1 MLAYTLLF
9 FVTLLAS
16 VLAIWVWRIV
26 SSWDGVKRNII
37 DNRVTTNR
45 TRLKTKQGLMFLF
58 RSNRESA
65 KHKTLR
71 NSKGSIK
78 APWGW

>member
-16 VLAIWVWRIV
+16 VVAIWVWRIV
-26 SSWDGVKRNII
+26 SSWDGIKRNII
-37 DNRVTTNR
+37 DNRVTTVR
-45 TRLKTKQGLMFLF
+45 TKPKTSQGFMFF
-58 RSNRESA
+58 FGSARESA
-65 KHKTLR
+65 QHKTLR
-71 NSKGSIK
+71 NSKGNIK